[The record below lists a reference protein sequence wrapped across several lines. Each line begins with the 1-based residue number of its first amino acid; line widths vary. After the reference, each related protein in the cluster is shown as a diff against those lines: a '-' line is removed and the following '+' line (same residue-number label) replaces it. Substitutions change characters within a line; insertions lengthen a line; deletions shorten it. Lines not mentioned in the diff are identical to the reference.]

1 MEEVARWGK
10 RERERETR
18 LWRLLAQLRELERPF
33 NKSLAPGYRLFQPFE
48 WKNNKVDRGWMHNG
62 TRGRG
67 MGRNGEN
74 KMEKRRREAVETLEE
89 RVLLFFKLII
99 NAWLSI
105 RESRV
110 TRHQSWHES
119 YFPRVSWLTL
129 FDWSPPYSI
138 ETRGGL
144 VCFAASN
151 ASNRSVRG
159 TREFSCASNIN
170 GDRLPC
176 YSRHLG
182 EARNKVA
189 ARITRDDSCYS
200 KLRRESLCARCTR
213 VPCYAW
219 NWTMANELACLSAV
233 IVPFNERG
241 NRGGI
246 DKPNFFFFFS
256 RFVHSSQEKFS
267 SFFFF
272 KNLFYFFYIPKL

>member
-1 MEEVARWGK
+1 MEHEGEGWEGMRRTRWRRGGGK
-10 RERERETR
+10 
-18 LWRLLAQLRELERPF
+18 
-33 NKSLAPGYRLFQPFE
+33 
-48 WKNNKVDRGWMHNG
+48 
-62 TRGRG
+62 
-67 MGRNGEN
+67 
-74 KMEKRRREAVETLEE
+74 EAVETLEE

-110 TRHQSWHES
+110 SRHQSWHES

-200 KLRRESLCARCTR
+200 KLRRERVCAHAVHASRVMLGIELWRMSL
-213 VPCYAW
+213 P
-219 NWTMANELACLSAV
+219 ACQL
-233 IVPFNERG
+233 
-241 NRGGI
+241 
-246 DKPNFFFFFS
+246 
-256 RFVHSSQEKFS
+256 
-267 SFFFF
+267 
-272 KNLFYFFYIPKL
+272 

>member
-1 MEEVARWGK
+1 MRERRIKKRSERGGSSPLGRE

-110 TRHQSWHES
+110 SRHQSWHES

-129 FDWSPPYSI
+129 FDWSPRLPIAWKREEDLFASRQA
-138 ETRGGL
+138 TQATGR
-144 VCFAASN
+144 FAA
-151 ASNRSVRG
+151 
-159 TREFSCASNIN
+159 RENFLALQILTET
-170 GDRLPC
+170 GYRVIP
-176 YSRHLG
+176 G
-182 EARNKVA
+182 
-189 ARITRDDSCYS
+189 IWG
-200 KLRRESLCARCTR
+200 RRETKWRQ
-213 VPCYAW
+213 
-219 NWTMANELACLSAV
+219 
-233 IVPFNERG
+233 G
-241 NRGGI
+241 
-246 DKPNFFFFFS
+246 
-256 RFVHSSQEKFS
+256 
-267 SFFFF
+267 
-272 KNLFYFFYIPKL
+272 